1 MAYTQSFYGLDGTQY
16 TINVDNVTPA
26 TPPPLA
32 AQPFESQENDDSD
45 LFIPVRTQ
53 SGYLR
58 ILLTETANNW
68 KQFVPTGAVAMPV
81 KLTSGGVVRW
91 QGYVQTGTYG
101 MSYPAVYEDF
111 ELPLQCPLSALD
123 AFTIDATGPAEIV
136 TVGKLIAHLLNKLSG
151 LSFKVYFSVGN
162 SSTAPTQWLAI
173 RLLWRNFVD
182 VANGVRKGR
191 MSCLSIL
198 EELCKFFGWSCR
210 TFGDGV
216 YFTSIFDS
224 TRSSRYIMY
233 SVSALNNITT
243 EVPAGTEVNITT
255 VTVDDTK
262 FASTDLSEEIM
273 PGIKSVTVNSEL
285 NAYDVLVEPPYND
298 LLKKYKYNTVHEL
311 ERWVD
316 APVPST
322 PYILYRAYDSE
333 YNEQPTGSKTYEN
346 DNVTIETYAE
356 ATDPGSSMCYGRLVI
371 YDPNMD
377 EPKLTYNWTVAF
389 ECFRSEDY
397 GERHSST
404 PLFKMTS
411 KDSFIMSGGVLYID
425 GGSDSQTNSGLV
437 ATCRLKVGNRYWSGS
452 AWVENPATLPTFTL
466 ICGRNGIEDTNTS
479 VEADYQ
485 GTGIPVSG
493 LHLEGAIQFEVLDVE
508 PHDYDIITTNGYLPL
523 IRFKIGFIRSNED
536 SELNSTSYSQSGG
549 QFPDVI
555 SVDTI
560 FSSDKIYVTNNNR
573 VMHCQAGYGL
583 VLNTNGSIVDTV
595 PYNGANNA
603 KPEDHNAGVMS
614 LYGQSIRRTAILPL
628 RTSLIGTDIGP
639 KTKVS
644 FDGYTF
650 AAVAVSYRPWD
661 DITIVKLMQI

>member
-16 TINVDNVTPA
+16 TVNIDNVSPA

-58 ILLTETANNW
+58 ILLTENAHNW

-81 KLTSGGVVRW
+81 KLMKNPAGEPTGTVIW

-101 MSYPAVYEDF
+101 MTYPSVYEEFD
-111 ELPLQCPLSALD
+111 LPLICPLSALD

-136 TVGKLIAHLLNKLSG
+136 TVGNLIAHLLNKLSG
-151 LSFKVYFSVGN
+151 LTFNVYFSSNDAG
-162 SSTAPTQWLAI
+162 TPAQWLNI

-182 VANGVRKGR
+182 ISNGVRKGR

-224 TRSSRYIMY
+224 TRNTKYIMY
-233 SVSALNNITT
+233 SVSDLANNVGTSTSVALNTL
-243 EVPAGTEVNITT
+243 A
-255 VTVDDTK
+255 VTDQ
-262 FASTDLSEEIM
+262 FATTDLSEEII

-298 LLKKYKYNTVHEL
+298 LQKKYKYNTITEG
-311 ERWVD
+311 ERWID
-316 APVPST
+316 APVPYT
-322 PYILYRAYDSE
+322 PYILYR
-333 YNEQPTGSKTYEN
+333 GSGNYE
-346 DNVTIETYAE
+346 DENVTIETYAE
-356 ATDPGSSMCYGRLVI
+356 ATDPNNPMCYGRLII

-397 GERHSST
+397 GERQQSD

-411 KDSFIMSGGVLYID
+411 KDSFIMSDGVLYLD
-425 GGSDSQTNSGLV
+425 GGSDSSTANSLA
-437 ATCRLKVGNRYWSGS
+437 ATCRLKVGTYYWDGVIWTETES
-452 AWVENPATLPTFTL
+452 TFTL
-466 ICGRNGIEDTNTS
+466 YCGRNGIEDTRTS
-479 VEADYQ
+479 IEADYN
-485 GTGIPVSG
+485 GTGIPVVG
-493 LHLEGAIQFEVLDVE
+493 HLVGTISFEVLDVQ
-508 PHDYDIITTNGYLPL
+508 PGGHGIIYYNGYLPI
-523 IRFKIGFIRSNED
+523 IRFKIGFVRSNED
-536 SELNSTSYSQSGG
+536 SELNSTKYSHAGG
-549 QFPDVI
+549 QFMDVI

-560 FSSDKIYVTNNNR
+560 FSSDKQVTSNNR
-573 VMHCQAGYGL
+573 TMHCQAGYGL
-583 VLNTNGSIVDTV
+583 VLNQDGSVVNTI
-595 PYNGANNA
+595 PYEPNNTNNA
-603 KPEDHNAGVMS
+603 KPEDHNAGVIAG
-614 LYGQSIRRTAILPL
+614 YGQSIRRTAILPL
-628 RTSLIGTDIGP
+628 KTSVIGTDIGP

-644 FDGYTF
+644 FDGNTF

-661 DITIVKLMQI
+661 NITILKLMQI